1 LNLIKSNAALAAGL
15 ALVML
20 GGFGLLV
27 RPAHVSARDLEA
39 DIESKRAELSRPG
52 SGPEAIEKLAR
63 DLKALRDLGSERMTP
78 IPQESGV
85 AALVK
90 GLSESFDGLGLKDRE
105 ISTGAAK
112 HLEEASCL
120 PMTITVQGPFPEIY
134 RALAGIESLDRLVR
148 VQRLRIAHE
157 ARAIA
162 GSVDRSGRVRADIQ
176 LDVFFAPKRS
186 ASAATEQGAK
196 PAGAAAGAGGTG
208 ARP

>member
-1 LNLIKSNAALAAGL
+1 MNLIKSNAALAAGL

-112 HLEEASCL
+112 HLEEGGEVLRARVAAVREFVDETQRRFGDEGLQRHRQWLGRAFS
-120 PMTITVQGPFPEIY
+120 FP
-134 RALAGIESLDRLVR
+134 R
-148 VQRLRIAHE
+148 VSPR
-157 ARAIA
+157 
-162 GSVDRSGRVRADIQ
+162 
-176 LDVFFAPKRS
+176 
-186 ASAATEQGAK
+186 
-196 PAGAAAGAGGTG
+196 
-208 ARP
+208 